1 MEEEETV
8 EEEVGEEVEEM
19 VGLVNSSW
27 DSSSPLLVR
36 LAARTQLEDVVHST
50 FTWVVTVSFHPIYN
64 NVNIFISTHL
74 NPYRF
79 SPSVLSHFSRG
90 DFNPSKLT

>member
-1 MEEEETV
+1 MPFLSAHWGPQSLQQTPEIVLVRQEVVKELEEEETV

-36 LAARTQLEDVVHST
+36 LAARAQLVDVLHST
-50 FTWVVTVSFHPIYN
+50 FTWFVM
-64 NVNIFISTHL
+64 L
-74 NPYRF
+74 
-79 SPSVLSHFSRG
+79 
-90 DFNPSKLT
+90 

>member
-36 LAARTQLEDVVHST
+36 LAARAQLVDVLHST
-50 FTWVVTVSFHPIYN
+50 FTWVVMTYKRELSIYSSN
-64 NVNIFISTHL
+64 MV
-74 NPYRF
+74 
-79 SPSVLSHFSRG
+79 
-90 DFNPSKLT
+90 D